1 MKIRDLT
8 YFSKLVSLKNF
19 TAVADYF
26 SVSQPAITMAIKRLE
41 DEFNTVLLHRDQ
53 SHQSI
58 LLTPSG
64 QQLLKHANRIID
76 EAALTNLDMASLK
89 TEQIRFGLPPIIGN
103 YFFPKAASQLAKTN
117 LLDQLLVT
125 EAGSSELLA
134 ALENG
139 KLDIAL
145 LGSTHSLNNDG
156 LSATL
161 LAKHHFKIIVSP
173 RSHLASLKKIA
184 FQDLHNEKFI
194 MQTEDFVHPTA
205 FGALNKIS
213 CIDPQI
219 IYKTGDIALLKSMIH
234 ENIGIGFLTETA
246 ITPQDD
252 IISLDLTDS
261 FQPEFLI
268 SLVFRQSQL
277 LSQTK
282 QKLIHQL
289 TQSLGS
295 YSSNTN
301 QLGK

>member
-41 DEFNTVLLHRDQ
+41 NEFDTVLLYRDQ
-53 SHQSI
+53 SHQSV
-58 LLTPSG
+58 LLTSSG
-64 QQLLKHANRIID
+64 QQLLKHAHRIIA

-103 YFFPKAASQLAKTN
+103 YFFPKAASRLVEAN

-134 ALENG
+134 ALESG

-145 LGSTHSLNNDG
+145 LGSTHSLDSAE

-173 RSHLASLKKIA
+173 QSHLASLKKIA
-184 FQDLHNEKFI
+184 FRDLRNEKFI

-213 CIDPQI
+213 RIDPQI
-219 IYKTGDIALLKSMIH
+219 IYKTGDIALLKNMIH

-246 ITPQDD
+246 ITPQDG

-268 SLVFRQSQL
+268 SLVFRQSKL
-277 LSQTK
+277 LSPSK
-282 QKLIHQL
+282 KKLIEQL
-289 TQSLGS
+289 TQSLNSLSKGES
-295 YSSNTN
+295 F
-301 QLGK
+301 